1 MPFDLL
7 IINDKGILEVHPS
20 ALTIKA
26 IADLWNRDRS
36 TIKDKALQE
45 LAFIYWMYNWNS
57 IYFKDYPDETE
68 RFNAVVVEV
77 FQNIKWKTNLL
88 VSEAGK
94 TYQKLQEDSYPEL
107 SDLQTARKTLN
118 NLKNFLDALDPDE
131 RTKSGGLVLKPSD
144 IYAAITKMGEALI
157 AVNKMEERIR
167 KEIQLEDSKVRGGGK
182 QGNFEDE
189 SKITY
194 LNNK

>member
-1 MPFDLL
+1 MSFELL
-7 IINDKGILEVHPS
+7 TIDDKGILDIHPS

-26 IADLWNRDRS
+26 IVDLWNNDTS
-36 TIKDKALQE
+36 KDKKLALQE

-88 VSEAGK
+88 VSEASK
-94 TYQKLQEDSYPEL
+94 VYQRLQESSFPEL

-194 LNNK
+194 LNK